1 MPSSLSVVEEAPAR
15 AGQATIAPTINDLA
29 IRVGTV
35 NGSGSQSANLVIL
48 RALYA
53 MGIPCSGKN
62 VFPSN
67 IEGLP
72 TWFHIRASAKGYI
85 CHVLDPQVLV
95 CMNEQTAK
103 DDALAL
109 KPGAICIYRDD
120 FSVDLRTLR
129 SDVQFFPV
137 PFQKLVEKA
146 YPQDKADKSYRDKL
160 RKVINMV
167 YVGVSGGGLQDRV
180 RGGRVGHSPRVSR
193 PQGQGRRDQHQRR
206 PDGLRMG
213 CGTIC
218 PPICRSRSSAWS
230 RPATRS

>member
-1 MPSSLSVVEEAPAR
+1 MPSSLSVAR
-15 AGQATIAPTINDLA
+15 RSPGGAGQAAFAPTINDLA

-48 RALYA
+48 RSLYA

-85 CHVLDPQVLV
+85 CHVLDPQILV

-109 KPGAICIYRDD
+109 KPGTICIYRDD
-120 FSVDLRTLR
+120 FDVDLSQVR

-167 YVGVSGGGLQDRV
+167 YVGVLAGGLQDRV
-180 RGGRVGHSPRVSR
+180 
-193 PQGQGRRDQHQRR
+193 
-206 PDGLRMG
+206 
-213 CGTIC
+213 
-218 PPICRSRSSAWS
+218 
-230 RPATRS
+230 